1 MRAEQ
6 GLCAGPRAGKAQE
19 PADSGSTGRKPLARW
34 SDSAYKHTWPG
45 VPVRTA
51 PGPGSSARRGEPGV
65 VTVAGCAAQSGA
77 RTEDRGC
84 VRVGEG
90 PPDGGGGKKEGCL

>member
-1 MRAEQ
+1 MQGPGRGRHKNQLALGARGGSPWPGGATRLTNIRGQAFPSARPQ
-6 GLCAGPRAGKAQE
+6 GLAA
-19 PADSGSTGRKPLARW
+19 
-34 SDSAYKHTWPG
+34 
-45 VPVRTA
+45 
-51 PGPGSSARRGEPGV
+51 ARRGEPGV

>member
-1 MRAEQ
+1 MQGPGQGRHKNQLALGARGGSPWPGGATRLTNIRGQAFPSARPQ
-6 GLCAGPRAGKAQE
+6 GLAA
-19 PADSGSTGRKPLARW
+19 
-34 SDSAYKHTWPG
+34 
-45 VPVRTA
+45 
-51 PGPGSSARRGEPGV
+51 ARRGEPGV

>member
-1 MRAEQ
+1 MREEQ

-19 PADSGSTGRKPLARW
+19 PAGSGSTGRKPRPGGATRLTNIRGQAFPSARPQGLA
-34 SDSAYKHTWPG
+34 A
-45 VPVRTA
+45 
-51 PGPGSSARRGEPGV
+51 ARRGEPGV

>member
-1 MRAEQ
+1 MQGPGQGRHKNQLALGARGGSPWPGGATRLTNTRGQAFPSARPQ
-6 GLCAGPRAGKAQE
+6 GLAA
-19 PADSGSTGRKPLARW
+19 
-34 SDSAYKHTWPG
+34 
-45 VPVRTA
+45 
-51 PGPGSSARRGEPGV
+51 ARRGEPGV

>member
-1 MRAEQ
+1 MQGPGQGRHKNQLTLGAPGGSPWPGGATWLTNTRGQAFPSARPQ
-6 GLCAGPRAGKAQE
+6 GLAA
-19 PADSGSTGRKPLARW
+19 
-34 SDSAYKHTWPG
+34 
-45 VPVRTA
+45 
-51 PGPGSSARRGEPGV
+51 ARRGEPGV

>member
-1 MRAEQ
+1 MQGPGRGRHKNQLALGARGGSPWPGGATRLTNIRGQAFPSARPQ
-6 GLCAGPRAGKAQE
+6 GLAA
-19 PADSGSTGRKPLARW
+19 
-34 SDSAYKHTWPG
+34 
-45 VPVRTA
+45 
-51 PGPGSSARRGEPGV
+51 ARRGEPRV

>member
-1 MRAEQ
+1 MQGPGQGRHKNQLTLGARGGSPWPGGATRLTNIRGQAFPSARPQ
-6 GLCAGPRAGKAQE
+6 GLAA
-19 PADSGSTGRKPLARW
+19 
-34 SDSAYKHTWPG
+34 
-45 VPVRTA
+45 
-51 PGPGSSARRGEPGV
+51 ARRGEPGV

>member
-1 MRAEQ
+1 MQGPGQGRHKNQLTLGARGGSPRPGGATRLTNTRGQAFPSARPQ
-6 GLCAGPRAGKAQE
+6 GLAA
-19 PADSGSTGRKPLARW
+19 
-34 SDSAYKHTWPG
+34 
-45 VPVRTA
+45 
-51 PGPGSSARRGEPGV
+51 ARRGEPGV